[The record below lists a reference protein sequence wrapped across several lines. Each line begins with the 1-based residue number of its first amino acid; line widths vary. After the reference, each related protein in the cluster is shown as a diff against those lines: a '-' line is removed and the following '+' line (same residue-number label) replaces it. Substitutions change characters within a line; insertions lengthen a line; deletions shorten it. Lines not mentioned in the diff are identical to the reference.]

1 MARIIVYA
9 TTPVRFK
16 QSSENKASEPA
27 FAACAPVKSPEPIL
41 TNAEVIPQ
49 RMQLPPAAL
58 ALQTGNKAKTEG
70 DGSTKGTTIIIP
82 ETNPRMIQT
91 IFSARN
97 R

>member
-9 TTPVRFK
+9 TTSARFK
-16 QSSENKASEPA
+16 QSSENNPIEPA
-27 FAACAPVKSPEPIL
+27 LAACAPEKSPDPIL
-41 TNAEVIPQ
+41 TNAVVIPQ
-49 RMQLPPAAL
+49 KTQLPPAAL